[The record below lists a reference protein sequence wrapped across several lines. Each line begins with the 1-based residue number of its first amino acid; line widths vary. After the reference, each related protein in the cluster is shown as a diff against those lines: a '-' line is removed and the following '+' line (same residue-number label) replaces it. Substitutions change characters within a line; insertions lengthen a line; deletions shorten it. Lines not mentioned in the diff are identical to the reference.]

1 MRLARLWIGFAAL
14 AALLMVLPAGVL
26 PAWAQIY
33 VIESSAPEIKVGA
46 QLAMADTLLLPAG
59 AMIRAVLP
67 SGKTQTIKGPYRGRV
82 ADLARGQEIN
92 EGVVGWLKN
101 ILQTGGATEAT
112 PGATRSARPPARPR
126 AAGRFSWT
134 DVPTSTDGNVCV
146 GKDGKLQLARAPA
159 AGAQR
164 VAVVEVESAARGE
177 AEWPVGQELAAWPAQ
192 VTVRPGGTYW
202 LLIEGRP
209 RRQLQLE
216 VFDQLP
222 GEDDVLAALHK
233 RGCLYQFEAFVR
245 DKLAGA
251 KP

>member
-1 MRLARLWIGFAAL
+1 MRLARLLL
-14 AALLMVLPAGVL
+14 AIAVLPALLMLLPVGAS

-33 VIESSAPEIKVGA
+33 VIESSVPDLKVGA
-46 QLAMADTLLLPAG
+46 QLAMADTLSLPAG

-67 SGKTQTIKGPYRGRV
+67 SGKTQTIKGPYHGKV

-112 PGATRSARPPARPR
+112 PGATRSASPARR
-126 AAGRFSWT
+126 ALARFSWT
-134 DVPTSTDGNVCV
+134 NVPTSSDGNVCV
-146 GKDGKLQLARAPA
+146 GKDAQLQLARAPA
-159 AGAQR
+159 AVAQR
-164 VAVVEVESAARGE
+164 VAVVEVGSAARGE
-177 AEWPVGQELAAWPAQ
+177 AEWPAGQALVAWPAQ
-192 VTVRPGGTYW
+192 VTVRPGGIYW

-222 GEDDVLAALHK
+222 GDDDMLAALQK
-233 RGCLYQFEAFVR
+233 RGCRYQFEAFLR